1 MKKLL
6 LLFAALLIAG
16 CGEKS
21 SSEDSESVREKPA
34 ASSESAEP
42 SPDTAKR
49 APAEPPIAE
58 SPSEESSD
66 TPNSLSG
73 ADVERLLKEAV
84 DFDSLE
90 ERDDLLYQNNEPY
103 SGWVKMMYDSGQKR
117 AEGTFKD
124 GKPDGLMIEWHQ
136 NGQKRAEGTFKDGQ
150 MDGLWMRWHK
160 NGQKMF
166 EGTYKDDNQ
175 VGLSTGWYE
184 NGQKA
189 QEAIFKDTYPHGL
202 WIRWHENGQ
211 KQSETIWKNAQKVS
225 VKYWNNKG
233 EEVETEEEANE

>member
-124 GKPDGLMIEWHQ
+124 G
-136 NGQKRAEGTFKDGQ
+136 Q